1 MHKSEMS
8 RDKVEELIDGT
19 KGRTFGVSFVK
30 KDGSIRRMVARTGVY
45 RYVKGTGAGYRKGSM
60 KPLRTVFDMTKGA
73 YRTIPTDRV
82 LEIRF
87 GGHIHKA

>member
-1 MHKSEMS
+1 
-8 RDKVEELIDGT
+8 
-19 KGRTFGVSFVK
+19 
-30 KDGSIRRMVARTGVY
+30 VY
-45 RYVKGTGAGYRKGSM
+45 RYVKGTGAGFGKGAM

-87 GGHIHKA
+87 GGRIHKA

>member
-8 RDKVEELIDGT
+8 QDKVEELIDGS
-19 KGRTFGVSFVK
+19 KGRTFGITFVK
-30 KDGSIRRMVARTGVY
+30 KDGTHRRMVARTGVY
-45 RYVKGTGAGYRKGSM
+45 RYVKGTGAGFGKGAI

-82 LEIRF
+82 LEVRF
-87 GGHIHKA
+87 GGRTYRA